1 MSGSAAAAAAAAAA
15 APSAGAASA
24 AASAPAQ
31 KAAMGSPLAGNI
43 WKVEVEPGQAVEEGD
58 LLFILEAM
66 KMEYE
71 VIADRSGTVA
81 DVLVAK
87 GDAVAVG
94 QPLVN
99 FAGQAGAASVAAP
112 SPVAAG
118 GAAPKDGI
126 AAPLTGNVW
135 KIEVTEGQRVQ
146 EGDLLLI
153 LEAMKMENEILA
165 DKDGT
170 VGQLLVQEGNKVEI
184 GQILL
189 TLV

>member
-1 MSGSAAAAAAAAAA
+1 MAAATCNSSRQRVGQGGRQRLVKPPCVWTN
-15 APSAGAASA
+15 PSACSPGARPATSRITPATTTMTSDTTVTRALLIRASF
-24 AASAPAQ
+24 SISTSRP
-31 KAAMGSPLAGNI
+31 STCAGP
-43 WKVEVEPGQAVEEGD
+43 KQ
-58 LLFILEAM
+58 L
-66 KMEYE
+66 
-71 VIADRSGTVA
+71 
-81 DVLVAK
+81 
-87 GDAVAVG
+87 
-94 QPLVN
+94 
-99 FAGQAGAASVAAP
+99 AASVAAP
-112 SPVAAG
+112 SPAPAG

-126 AAPLTGNVW
+126 AAPLAGNVW